1 MGFLAFQ
8 RDSAIVVLIGDN
20 GAVVANIVGGMVRS
34 KYFVNSVHSKE
45 WCDVKKC
52 FCDSRGADVY
62 MVLDHSSQVYS
73 KHVPPAPVKLWS
85 NPIAGILSAGI
96 VDSGGF
102 DTSFL
107 VRSPNGSGLQ
117 LQCMLV
123 ESRIDD
129 ELYRG
134 FLGLLPGN
142 NSNRFKG
149 ILLLSAELASIA
161 VNVANTESKSKDW
174 IVFVVCTK
182 SGDFRQVVLHKGD
195 LFSSSTIK
203 ILPFEREQPS
213 MVAGKIYQGIQDTVR
228 DITAVYGLRDGD
240 DILLCMVVPGSI
252 KSSLLSF
259 DLKKRTDIS
268 VLTPYE
274 LGKVLKNQS
283 CVNVGSAYC
292 DIVVLNAIMQSR
304 NFRHVM
310 HTKESLTA
318 SRSQKLKMY
327 AIFPTFVSIALV
339 GMLYMLN
346 TVEILNIKNAT
357 SRLSAEFARLTEEL
371 RIIRDD
377 QEFARINEMYDVV
390 DLYKSL
396 SSVSD
401 DPIDILSPLSRIKRD
416 YFKFTSFSWVA
427 TEDFGVSVVLRV
439 LMQTGRAADLHK
451 VITRSLGRYRI
462 THLSTVEDKSDEFVI
477 HIEGE

>member
-20 GAVVANIVGGMVRS
+20 GAVVANMVGGIVRS
-34 KYFVNSVHSKE
+34 KYFVGSVHSKE
-45 WCDVKKC
+45 WFDVKKC
-52 FCDSRGADVY
+52 FCENNGADVY

-73 KHVPPAPVKLWS
+73 RHVPPASVKLWS
-85 NPIAGILSAGI
+85 NPTTGI
-96 VDSGGF
+96 VSTGVVDGKGF

-107 VRSPNGSGLQ
+107 VQSPDVSGPQ
-117 LQCMLV
+117 LQCMIV
-123 ESRIDD
+123 ESRVDD
-129 ELYRG
+129 ELYKG
-134 FLGLLPGN
+134 FLGLLSGN
-142 NSNRFKG
+142 NSKRFKG
-149 ILLLSAELASIA
+149 VLLLSAELASIA
-161 VNVANTESKSKDW
+161 VSVASAGGRPKDW
-174 IVFVVCTK
+174 VIFVVCTK
-182 SGDFRQVVLHKGD
+182 AGDFRQVVLHKGD

-213 MVAGKIYQGIQDTVR
+213 MVAGKIYQGVQDTVR
-228 DITAVYGLRDGD
+228 DITAVCGSRDDGD
-240 DILLCMVVPGSI
+240 VLLCMVVPGSI

-259 DLKKRTDIS
+259 DLKRTDIS

-274 LGKVLKNQS
+274 LGKVLKNQC

-292 DIVVLNAIMQSR
+292 DVVVLNAIMQNRS
-304 NFRHVM
+304 FRHLM
-310 HTKESLTA
+310 HTRESLTA
-318 SRSQKLKMY
+318 RRSHKLKMF

-339 GMLYMLN
+339 GTLYMLN

-357 SRLSAEFARLTEEL
+357 LRLKEEFARLTEEL

-396 SSVSD
+396 SSVSN
-401 DPIDILSPLSRIKRD
+401 DPIDILSPLSRVKRD
-416 YFKFTSFSWVA
+416 HFKFTGFSWRA

-439 LMQTGRAADLHK
+439 LMQGGRAADLDK
-451 VITRSLGRYRI
+451 VIMRSLGRYRI
-462 THLSTVEDKSDEFVI
+462 TNMSTMKDKSDEFVI